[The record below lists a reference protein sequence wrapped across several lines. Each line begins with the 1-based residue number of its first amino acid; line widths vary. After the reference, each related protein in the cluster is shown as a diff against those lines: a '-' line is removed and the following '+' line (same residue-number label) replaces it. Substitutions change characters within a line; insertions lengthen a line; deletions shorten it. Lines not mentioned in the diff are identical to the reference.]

1 MRSALGETLHTGLQT
16 GPGLNNFRLKAMKS
30 YGIGSIQTFE
40 DRQRDGWTDKQTR
53 QIQRTKALVQKA
65 YLQAEVLAMK
75 I

>member
-1 MRSALGETLHTGLQT
+1 
-16 GPGLNNFRLKAMKS
+16 MKF

-40 DRQRDGWTDKQTR
+40 DRQGDGWTDKQVR

-75 I
+75 L